1 MVAGFVGLYGD
12 LFCRRHFDPFN
23 AGGNQL
29 PILLMRDSVRVDGVV
44 CSCICLRR
52 YVIAKLDILPVLKLD
67 GKIALGQMVEPV
79 SAGASGVIAGFSR
92 QYVDL
97 LAGFHRNGF
106 PVQQVWLIGS
116 VPAFL
121 HQSDFYAVH
130 QGFSGF
136 PQAVLVGIQPY
147 HAFQQ
152 AVDNIGSGVA
162 FHIAAA
168 EAVYQKLARLAVRH
182 IEGNVH
188 FQSAVR
194 CQCSHGGHR
203 HDYMGHIGQLH
214 RSGIRIHRH
223 LRPAICL
230 CEIRGLIIRSRCIPL
245 TGVGGIVQLEAIDQ
259 FLALNSQLR
268 HDHLPGDLRTPA
280 VLVVGEEVD
289 VHHIHGVAG
298 IVAVVDGKAH
308 FFPDIHDFL
317 VGSFGEAHGPVLADD
332 DTLLGIVAV
341 GGDKI
346 PDLFI
351 IAPDLGRIF
360 KLLLVHNIGFLITGR
375 TNGAGIVNRFKLGHF
390 IRRDRDILQRKEERG
405 GAIVIVLDLR
415 KQLRSAGDGSG
426 LSAAVG
432 GVLTAVVGRV
442 QNVLQS
448 YRQSV
453 LDVDGGCR
461 ACALGGGFAL

>member
-1 MVAGFVGLYGD
+1 MG
-12 LFCRRHFDPFN
+12 
-23 AGGNQL
+23 
-29 PILLMRDSVRVDGVV
+29 
-44 CSCICLRR
+44 
-52 YVIAKLDILPVLKLD
+52 
-67 GKIALGQMVEPV
+67 
-79 SAGASGVIAGFSR
+79 
-92 QYVDL
+92 
-97 LAGFHRNGF
+97 
-106 PVQQVWLIGS
+106 
-116 VPAFL
+116 
-121 HQSDFYAVH
+121 
-130 QGFSGF
+130 
-136 PQAVLVGIQPY
+136 LVG
-147 HAFQQ
+147 
-152 AVDNIGSGVA
+152 
-162 FHIAAA
+162 
-168 EAVYQKLARLAVRH
+168 K
-182 IEGNVH
+182 
-188 FQSAVR
+188 
-194 CQCSHGGHR
+194 
-203 HDYMGHIGQLH
+203 LH
-214 RSGIRIHRH
+214 RSGIRVYLH

-280 VLVVGEEVD
+280 VLVVGQEVD

-298 IVAVVDGKAH
+298 IVAVVNGKAH

-317 VGSFGEAHGPVLADD
+317 VGSFGEAHGPVLADG

-360 KLLLVHNIGFLITGR
+360 KLLLVHHVGFLIAGR
-375 TNGAGIVNRFKLGHF
+375 TNQARVINRLKIGHF

-415 KQLRSAGDGSG
+415 KQLRSAGDGSS

-432 GVLTAVVGRV
+432 GVLTAVEGRV

-453 LDVDGGCR
+453 LDVDGCGC
-461 ACALGGGFAL
+461 AGSFGGGFAL